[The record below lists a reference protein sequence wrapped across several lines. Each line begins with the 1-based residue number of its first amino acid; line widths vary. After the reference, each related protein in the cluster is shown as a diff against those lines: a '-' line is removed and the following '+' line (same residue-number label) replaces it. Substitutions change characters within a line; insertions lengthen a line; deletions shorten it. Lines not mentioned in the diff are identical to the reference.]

1 MKFDWSRLVRCETRV
16 ETTGFPAIGI
26 KVLLHQAPLYRR
38 HFQQIGGHRD
48 HFFNSAREKLTV
60 RSLKTSNP
68 LVKNSTAIGQMR
80 LTGERIGSRSIMS
93 NGPSNWPAT
102 MKLLLNPVT

>member
-1 MKFDWSRLVRCETRV
+1 MKFNWPRLVRCEPRI

-26 KVLLHQAPLYRR
+26 KVLLHQTPFYWR
-38 HFQQIGGHRD
+38 HFQQMRGHRD
-48 HFFNSAREKLTV
+48 HFFDSAKEKCAV

-68 LVKNSTAIGQMR
+68 LMKNSMAIGQTR

-93 NGPSNWPAT
+93 NGPNSWPAT
-102 MKLLLNPVT
+102 MKLLLN